1 MQVVISDFLC
11 DANDNLNMF
20 ISITVKEW
28 TRKECKFYL
37 RPLSRTKRLCYSP
50 SEHDTKT
57 SSM

>member
-28 TRKECKFYL
+28 TRKE
-37 RPLSRTKRLCYSP
+37 
-50 SEHDTKT
+50 
-57 SSM
+57 